1 MMLAKTH
8 STRRLLINCQARCL
22 LQEEKRFQRKIKS
35 TAMGGTSTDPNGNPK
50 TDTSF
55 SVYADEELEQK
66 LKEIE
71 DEESVQI

>member
-1 MMLAKTH
+1 
-8 STRRLLINCQARCL
+8 
-22 LQEEKRFQRKIKS
+22 
-35 TAMGGTSTDPNGNPK
+35 MGGTSTDPIGNPK

-71 DEESVQI
+71 GEESVQI

>member
-1 MMLAKTH
+1 
-8 STRRLLINCQARCL
+8 
-22 LQEEKRFQRKIKS
+22 
-35 TAMGGTSTDPNGNPK
+35 MGGTSTDPNGNPK